1 MIRVGT
7 LLILFLITCVG
18 ANAQEGVH
26 DMATA
31 NEIIQKM
38 GLQPLPEE
46 GGYYKETYR
55 SEVTLS
61 GQADGQSVGTGIYYM
76 VIPSSFSALHRL
88 INGDEIFH
96 FYGGNPVEMIQIDPS
111 GELRTYT
118 IGSDVLKGE
127 VPQVIVPV
135 NTWQALRLK
144 EGGSWA
150 LLGTTVSPGFEFKN
164 FELGTRD
171 NMLNSFPQHRDQV
184 LKFTRAENEATH

>member
-1 MIRVGT
+1 
-7 LLILFLITCVG
+7 
-18 ANAQEGVH
+18 
-26 DMATA
+26 
-31 NEIIQKM
+31 
-38 GLQPLPEE
+38 
-46 GGYYKETYR
+46 
-55 SEVTLS
+55 
-61 GQADGQSVGTGIYYM
+61 M

-88 INGDEIFH
+88 TNGDEIFH
-96 FYGGNPVEMIQIDPS
+96 FYGGDPVEMIQIDPN

-127 VPQVIVPV
+127 EPQVIVPV

-144 EGGSWA
+144 DGGAWA

-164 FELGTRD
+164 FELGIRD